1 MRLTNYYMPT
11 LRDDPADAEVVSHK
25 LLVRGAFVRKQE
37 TGIYSYLPLG
47 MKVKNKIYK
56 IVCDAMED
64 YDSVQVETS
73 MIQPKELWQA
83 SGRWQTFGPEMLK
96 MTDRLG
102 REYCFGPTA
111 EEYFADLVKNE
122 LVSYKQLPLNL
133 YQIVEKFR
141 DERRPRNGII
151 RARSFL
157 MKDAYSFDEDYE
169 GLKAA
174 YQKMWDAYV
183 QAFDNMRIDYK
194 IVQGDTGAMGG

>member
-73 MIQPKELWQA
+73 MIQTKRALA
-83 SGRWQTFGPEMLK
+83 SFRK
-96 MTDRLG
+96 MANIWSRD
-102 REYCFGPTA
+102 
-111 EEYFADLVKNE
+111 VKN
-122 LVSYKQLPLNL
+122 
-133 YQIVEKFR
+133 
-141 DERRPRNGII
+141 D
-151 RARSFL
+151 
-157 MKDAYSFDEDYE
+157 
-169 GLKAA
+169 
-174 YQKMWDAYV
+174 
-183 QAFDNMRIDYK
+183 
-194 IVQGDTGAMGG
+194 